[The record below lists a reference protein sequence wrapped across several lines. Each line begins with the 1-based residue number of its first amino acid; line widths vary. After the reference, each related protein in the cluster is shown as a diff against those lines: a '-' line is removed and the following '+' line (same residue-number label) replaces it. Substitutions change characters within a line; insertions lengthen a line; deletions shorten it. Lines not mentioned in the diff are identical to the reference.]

1 MASIMV
7 GPPSANSAMAIVE
20 ELKRRS
26 VFQTAALYVAV
37 AWGGTEILAFLID
50 ALWGEQLADIASKYL
65 AILFI
70 AGFPV
75 AMYLAWSRDLGRTA
89 RRYISATAIGIL
101 LAGALVWL
109 APSGPE
115 APYSPPAPT
124 NGVATLA
131 VLPLD
136 DLSPNPGQ
144 DYFAAGMTEALIAE
158 LSKLSTIKVISR
170 TSVMQYHGTTK
181 TLPEIARE
189 LGANVIVEGSVL
201 RSGDQ
206 VRITAQLI
214 EAATDHHLWADSF
227 EGDMEDVLGLQGD
240 AARAIVRGIGASM
253 EAPVAGE
260 QSRRRVDPRAFD
272 AYLRVQMKALEA
284 QGNAEEIIQEAERVI
299 EIDPTFAPGY
309 AFLSE
314 FYGYLALTTNV
325 THGDAYLHARRLAQ
339 KAVELDPGLA
349 HARIAMARVLFQFE
363 WDWEA
368 AEAEFERALQL
379 DPNSSDAFALYG
391 SFRVLIHEDCDGG
404 LALLEDARERDPFNP
419 GIHFDLGVYNFHCLR
434 PEDSIRHLESASK
447 LAPSFFRPRLIMAW
461 DYALMDQPQKATE
474 LCDALLDELGDHLDV
489 MATSSCGW
497 VYAQAGRVEEAR
509 QILEELQNP
518 AAGVN
523 VDPFTLAFL
532 CAGLKDTECALDEV
546 ERAYRQRSS
555 NLIFLQTAPGFDAVR
570 DEPRFR
576 AVVDKMNFPN
586 RQR

>member
-1 MASIMV
+1 
-7 GPPSANSAMAIVE
+7 MAILA

-26 VFQTAALYVAV
+26 VIQTAALYIAI

-50 ALWGEQLADIASKYL
+50 ALWGEQAADVASKYL

-89 RRYISATAIGIL
+89 RRYVSAAAIGIL

-109 APSGPE
+109 VPSDPE
-115 APYSPPAPT
+115 APYSPPAT
-124 NGVATLA
+124 TTGITTLA

-136 DLSPNPGQ
+136 DLSSIPEQG
-144 DYFAAGMTEALIAE
+144 YFAAGMTEALIAE
-158 LSKLSTIKVISR
+158 LSKLSTFKVISR
-170 TSVMQYHGTTK
+170 TSVMQYRGTTK

-189 LGANVIVEGSVL
+189 LGANVVVEGSVL

-240 AARAIVRGIGASM
+240 AARAIVRGIGASLD
-253 EAPVAGE
+253 AAGE
-260 QSRRRVDPRAFD
+260 QEQRHRRVDPQAFD
-272 AYLRVQMKALEA
+272 AYLKVQMKALEA
-284 QGNAEEIIQEAERVI
+284 QGNAEEIIRAAEQVI

-349 HARIAMARVLFQFE
+349 HARMAMARVLYQFE
-363 WDWEA
+363 WDWTA
-368 AEAEFERALQL
+368 AESEFERALQL
-379 DPNSSDAFALYG
+379 DPNNSGALALYG
-391 SFRVLIHEDCDGG
+391 SFRVLIHKDCDGG
-404 LALLEDARERDPFNP
+404 LALLEAARERDPFNP
-419 GIHFDLGVYNFHCLR
+419 GIHFDLGVYNFHCLQ
-434 PEDSIRHLESASK
+434 PQESIKHLETASA

-461 DYALMDQPQKATE
+461 DYALMDQFDKATGH
-474 LCDALLDELGDHLDV
+474 CDALIDGLGGQDV
-489 MATSSCGW
+489 MTTSSCGW
-497 VYAQAGRVEEAR
+497 VYTKAGRQEDAR
-509 QILEELQNP
+509 QILEELQTP
-518 AAGVN
+518 VAGVN
-523 VDPFTLAFL
+523 VDPFAVSFL
-532 CAGLKDTECALDEV
+532 CAGLNDTECALDEL
-546 ERAYRQRSS
+546 EKGFRQRSS
-555 NLIFLQTAPGFDAVR
+555 NLIFLRTAPGFDAMR
-570 DEPRFR
+570 DEPRFQ
-576 AVVDKMNFPN
+576 AIVDKMDFPPD
-586 RQR
+586 